1 MDLSIIIVNWNSGK
15 LLSGCLSSIYKSNK
29 NLSFEIF
36 VVDNS
41 SSDRS
46 LTCLEKF
53 LKVKLIENE
62 KNLGFAKA
70 NNKAIRKSKGRYILL
85 LNPDTILLE
94 GSTGDMISYMCK
106 NSDIGVLGCRLLNPD
121 KTVQPSCHA
130 FLTLP
135 HVFFEVSQLNVL
147 FPKNKFFIRTL
158 SFLNKFFPKL
168 FVNYSTP
175 NMPVGVDSV
184 MGSCYMIRKEALRKT
199 GLLDENFFLYHE
211 EMELSYRMW
220 KKGFKVMFYPY
231 ASVIHYGR
239 HSTRQV
245 PNIVYFERCKS
256 ILHFFKKHK
265 RNKFNTLKFVMLF
278 SLLINSFSLP
288 FKKNFKEALA
298 YRLKVLRL
306 LI

>member
-1 MDLSIIIVNWNSGK
+1 MDLSIVIVNWNSGK
-15 LLSGCLSSIYKSNK
+15 LLRGCTKSILKDK
-29 NLSFEIF
+29 GLDFEGF
-36 VVDNS
+36 VVDNAS
-41 SSDRS
+41 NDGSLEDIPKRFKIVRNDR
-46 LTCLEKF
+46 
-53 LKVKLIENE
+53 
-62 KNLGFAKA
+62 NLGFAKA
-70 NNKAIRKSKGRYILL
+70 CNQAIKLSKGRYVLL
-85 LNPDTILLE
+85 LNPDTVAL
-94 GSTGDMISYMCK
+94 K
-106 NSDIGVLGCRLLNPD
+106 NSLKGMIRFLGKHKDVGVLGCKLLNPD

-135 HVFFEVSQLNVL
+135 HVFFEVSQLNIL

-168 FVNYSTP
+168 FANYSTP
-175 NMPVGVDSV
+175 NKPIEVDSV

-231 ASVIHYGR
+231 ASVIHRGK
-239 HSTRQV
+239 HSTEQV
-245 PNIVYFERCKS
+245 PDLVYYERCKS
-256 ILHFFKKHK
+256 ILHFFRKHK
-265 RNKFNTLKFVMLF
+265 NSQLAILKIVMFF

-298 YRLKVLRL
+298 CRFKVLRL